1 MAPCRSEFIREAWVW
16 LINPYRTH
24 CRFANKSAPTGGARP
39 CGLRRFSDRSHAPRG
54 NAAQDAPRPP
64 LVTQSVTGCI
74 PTRSVGPIKYLPC
87 RSEFIREAWV
97 WLINP
102 HRTHRRFAN
111 KFAPTGGACPLRLTQ
126 VFRSFPRSAS
136 ALTDAERHRLH
147 SHAER
152 GNDQHADSGL
162 INRRHVSAKKTGLIV
177 ISGPFVFCVTTCG
190 RELARDGAE

>member
-1 MAPCRSEFIREAWVW
+1 MAS
-16 LINPYRTH
+16 
-24 CRFANKSAPTGGARP
+24 
-39 CGLRRFSDRSHAPRG
+39 
-54 NAAQDAPRPP
+54 
-64 LVTQSVTGCI
+64 
-74 PTRSVGPIKYLPC
+74 C

-136 ALTDAERHRLH
+136 ALSDAERHGLH
-147 SHAER
+147 SHAERGNDQTIKYLPCRSEFIREAWVWLINPHRTHYRFANKFAPTGGARPCGLRRFSDRSHAER

-162 INRRHVSAKKTGLIV
+162 INRPHVSAKKN
-177 ISGPFVFCVTTCG
+177 GPDSDIRPVLHSVF
-190 RELARDGAE
+190 